1 MLKKIVL
8 ASCAVMLLTGCGSN
22 KKGMYTN
29 LDPSLTADFERNIG
43 DRVHFDYDKSTLRH
57 DAQATLTRQAEWL
70 KGHSKVDVEV
80 EGHCDERGTREYNL
94 ALGERRAAA
103 AAKFL
108 ESQGIAQSKITTV
121 SFGKE
126 RPAVLGTGEEVWGKN
141 RRAVTVLK

>member
-22 KKGMYTN
+22 KKGMSSNVET
-29 LDPSLTADFERNIG
+29 SLTTDFERNVG

-57 DAQATLTRQAEWL
+57 DAQTTLLRQAEWL
-70 KGHSKVDVEV
+70 KAHSKVDIEV

-103 AAKFL
+103 ATKFL
-108 ESQGIAQSKITTV
+108 ESHGIAKSKITTV

-126 RPAVLGTGEEVWGKN
+126 RPAVLGTGEEVWSKN